1 MVNSAGII
9 KTFAGTGTQG
19 SIGDGGAATSAQL
32 NGPTGVS
39 ADISG
44 NVYISD
50 NYNQKIRM
58 VTSAGI
64 IKTFAGTWTQ
74 GSSGDGGAATS
85 AQLKYPHGVSVDIR
99 GNVYISDNG
108 NNKIRLVVQPCA
120 AGSYSATGRPSPQ
133 SSCLSCA
140 LGTYSSAGATACQI
154 CIAGSYSS
162 TIGSTTCSFCPSGS
176 TTVTTGTTSGFACTL
191 CSSGYW
197 SSTAVPPCTACV
209 GGTYNPS
216 IGSTSSSSCLSC
228 ASGTYNPNS
237 GSTSISSCQSCAVGT
252 YNPITSSAAC
262 LACSSG
268 FYSSTA
274 GSTVCLQCGAG
285 TYSTGSASSCQP
297 CAVGT
302 YNPNIGSTS
311 SSACLACSSGFYSPA
326 TGSTVCLP
334 CGAGTYSAGSASSC
348 QSCAVGTYNPNSAST
363 SSSACLACSSGF
375 YSSTAGSTVCQPCGA
390 GTYSTASTSSCQP
403 CADGTYN
410 PNSASSACQACLT
423 GYTGGV
429 GASSCSMTEVY
440 IAMVV
445 ILVIFGF
452 ASLVYGS
459 TKMYSQF
466 QKATVV
472 AREEKMRQESAEAA
486 MIQEVKD
493 AAARKVKEERQRT
506 EAVAATEAL
515 RVQREKERIENERL
529 EVIRVAEEAVRKQRE
544 EDQKAKERTEEAE
557 RRRQAAAT
565 EEARQQREKEQ
576 AALTSELFDDFEAL
590 SQVYPIALKYQKM
603 TVNAKAAL
611 LAGDLDLAWKISA
624 QHHALHYT
632 PEEESSVDDILG
644 NLLELKRRLLI
655 REVEQ
660 TNDATSSVS
669 FEYAE
674 ICHLYLDKVQKLVG
688 SRVDAGDLKI
698 IPWSELSPYPGYSEL
713 GKGQFGTAYKL
724 LWSNQPVAV
733 KVVSFEKCDFNGKN
747 YDVEL
752 LRSVQE
758 AERVVDICNRGGIG
772 IDELVIKVYGFVEGP
787 ITSALEPS
795 LDLPAGDKAFG
806 IVMRLEAG
814 GTLRERLYGL
824 PGVPPMPLTITEKL
838 RFIQQITQ
846 GLFELHKMG
855 VIHADLKPANTL
867 LSGKNPPD
875 CRLADFGQS
884 FVREDAAT
892 RLGVSTFQYTS
903 AARGTP
909 VYSAP
914 EMLSIYNDDEEGL
927 AGKACRSTDVY
938 ALGIMMHEILSMQ
951 EPFKGLS
958 EVMLARNVCGGGR
971 PPLDQLPNNTPP
983 AVRAL
988 MEKCWDGDRNHRPSG
1003 AECLSIMTHN
1013 LSVMESSHFDI
1024 FFSYSHSK
1032 KPFVVHLFDVFTKL
1046 GFRVWLDQNNLGH
1059 NMTASMQ
1066 EGIEK
1071 STVMMSFVDQNYQQS
1086 MNCQEE
1092 LQYARNVAKK
1102 PVVVV
1107 IVEGNFWS

>member
-1 MVNSAGII
+1 
-9 KTFAGTGTQG
+9 
-19 SIGDGGAATSAQL
+19 
-32 NGPTGVS
+32 
-39 ADISG
+39 
-44 NVYISD
+44 
-50 NYNQKIRM
+50 
-58 VTSAGI
+58 
-64 IKTFAGTWTQ
+64 
-74 GSSGDGGAATS
+74 
-85 AQLKYPHGVSVDIR
+85 
-99 GNVYISDNG
+99 
-108 NNKIRLVVQPCA
+108 
-120 AGSYSATGRPSPQ
+120 
-133 SSCLSCA
+133 
-140 LGTYSSAGATACQI
+140 
-154 CIAGSYSS
+154 
-162 TIGSTTCSFCPSGS
+162 
-176 TTVTTGTTSGFACTL
+176 
-191 CSSGYW
+191 
-197 SSTAVPPCTACV
+197 
-209 GGTYNPS
+209 
-216 IGSTSSSSCLSC
+216 
-228 ASGTYNPNS
+228 
-237 GSTSISSCQSCAVGT
+237 
-252 YNPITSSAAC
+252 
-262 LACSSG
+262 
-268 FYSSTA
+268 
-274 GSTVCLQCGAG
+274 
-285 TYSTGSASSCQP
+285 
-297 CAVGT
+297 
-302 YNPNIGSTS
+302 
-311 SSACLACSSGFYSPA
+311 
-326 TGSTVCLP
+326 
-334 CGAGTYSAGSASSC
+334 
-348 QSCAVGTYNPNSAST
+348 
-363 SSSACLACSSGF
+363 
-375 YSSTAGSTVCQPCGA
+375 
-390 GTYSTASTSSCQP
+390 
-403 CADGTYN
+403 
-410 PNSASSACQACLT
+410 
-423 GYTGGV
+423 
-429 GASSCSMTEVY
+429 MTEVY

-772 IDELVIKVYGFVEGP
+772 IDELVVKVYGFVEGP

-806 IVMRLEAG
+806 IVMRLEEG
-814 GTLRERLYGL
+814 GTLRERLHAA
-824 PGVPPMPLTITEKL
+824 PGMPQMPLSMPEKL
-838 RFIQQITQ
+838 RFIQQITR

-875 CRLADFGQS
+875 CRLADFGHS
-884 FVREDAAT
+884 FVREDTGSPT
-892 RLGVSTFQYTS
+892 RLGVSTFQFTS
-903 AARGTP
+903 VVRGTP

-914 EMLSIYNDDEEGL
+914 EMLQLFDDDDEGEGL
-927 AGKACRSTDVY
+927 AGKASRSTDVY
-938 ALGIMMHEILSMQ
+938 SLGIMMHEILSMQ

-958 EVMLARNVCGGGR
+958 RELLARNVCSGER
-971 PPLDQLPNNTPP
+971 PPLNQLPSDTPP

-988 MEKCWDGDRNHRPSG
+988 MEKCWDGDRDNRPSG
-1003 AECLSIMTHN
+1003 AECLSVMTYT
-1013 LSVMESSHFDI
+1013 LSAVESSQFDV
-1024 FFSYSHSK
+1024 FFSYSHAK
-1032 KPFVVHLFDVFTKL
+1032 KPFVVHLYEVFTKL
-1046 GFRVWLDQNNLGH
+1046 GFRVWLDQNNMGH
-1059 NMTASMQ
+1059 DMTASMKK
-1066 EGIEK
+1066 GIEN
-1071 STVMMSFVDQNYQQS
+1071 STVTMSFVDQSYQQS
-1086 MNCQEE
+1086 KNCQAE
-1092 LQYARNVAKK
+1092 LQHARNGAKK

-1107 IVEGNFWS
+1107 IVEGNFWSWSTDAFKELCDVKTKMFADLSEVACQAWDDQDKVDGLLDALTASTALH